1 MSNDDD
7 TGSPP
12 ADGDGKRK
20 PACVIVNLPRPDD
33 GWTEFEKAVIDELVS
48 KGMKPED
55 AKWQAALQRQ
65 AGPEREAATR
75 RHTKRERD
83 IDREIERERKR
94 KNKSKKGGGE
104 CAV

>member
-1 MSNDDD
+1 MTKDDD
-7 TGSPP
+7 GTGSP
-12 ADGDGKRK
+12 GDDDKGKPRK
-20 PACVIVNLPRPDD
+20 SACVIVDLPQPDD
-33 GWTEFEKAVIDELVS
+33 GWTEKEKAVIDELVS

-55 AKWQAALQRQ
+55 AKWQAALHRQ

-94 KNKSKKGGGE
+94 KSKRSE